1 LQQSSRRA
9 GQTALLLDGSG
20 SEKLGG
26 ALKDATRVT
35 PNRNRE
41 FHRQVG
47 FTTQFTGDGQAQTEP
62 PPTKL
67 SWEAQN
73 FTAQSNEGDA
83 AKPSRPYFL
92 FLHTQA
98 THLPCR
104 SAKLQFTASWNP
116 FLPVTVP
123 FVRPSMWG
131 QEDAQSGRRIEI
143 SFSQNE

>member
-1 LQQSSRRA
+1 
-9 GQTALLLDGSG
+9 LLLDGSG

-62 PPTKL
+62 PPTML

-73 FTAQSNEGDA
+73 FTSQFKDGGEG
-83 AKPSRPYFL
+83 K
-92 FLHTQA
+92 TE
-98 THLPCR
+98 
-104 SAKLQFTASWNP
+104 
-116 FLPVTVP
+116 PVK
-123 FVRPSMWG
+123 
-131 QEDAQSGRRIEI
+131 
-143 SFSQNE
+143 